1 MKDNKT
7 PFDEHFQRQLSDLE
21 SPVPADLFDRLQA
34 RRGGAVPS
42 DAPLRERFDGHE
54 SPIPADLFARLQAR
68 RGGAAPSDAPLRERF
83 DGLESPVSSIIFDA
97 VLAERERRKWRRLV
111 LWRSS
116 TAIAALLLI
125 GAFLFQFNNK
135 KDALNMPKTVE
146 NGAYTEGSLSELKIK
161 NSELNSDE
169 TIANNSVNSELK
181 NELNSDKTIA
191 NNSINSALKNELN
204 SDKTIANSPI
214 NSQLNNAKTIA
225 NSGINAE
232 LKNNNS
238 RLNTTKRSGNSA
250 KMPKNV
256 VYTEGSPSELK
267 TSLRGTKQ
275 TNYELNSQ
283 LNSNNL
289 IVNNG
294 INSELINANNVELNS
309 NKTIANSGL
318 NAELINA
325 NLELKTA
332 LENRLMPFN
341 STILSLDFLNI
352 ISPKPLILSAQNRK
366 NPCREPGNGCPTFGM
381 RKRGKGT
388 TFYVDAFVAPENVM
402 RRFTKNLAESEK
414 LLAARDSV
422 EQTQYAVSTGARVSV
437 VFGNGLALRTG
448 LVFNQINERARFDSL
463 GVGSIT
469 TTYKEVILPNGKR
482 DTVSTTITIVDGIF
496 RKTRY
501 NHYRSLDI
509 PLQIG
514 YEKAFKNGWTFGVN
528 GGMNINIASW
538 QKADIVGGDL
548 RQLSVSSEIN
558 APNPVYNTRV
568 GMSFIGS
575 VAAYRQLTK
584 GLQLVIE
591 PSIRLG
597 LQPITRSDYA
607 LKQQYSTAGLIVGL
621 RMKL

>member
-1 MKDNKT
+1 MIENKN
-7 PFDEHFQRQLSDLE
+7 PFDEHFQSRLSDLE

-34 RRGGAVPS
+34 RRGGGVPS
-42 DAPLRERFDGHE
+42 DAPLRERLEGHE
-54 SPIPADLFARLQAR
+54 SPIPADLFDRLQAR
-68 RGGAAPSDAPLRERF
+68 RGGIAPSDAPLRERLE
-83 DGLESPVSSIIFDA
+83 GHESPVSPTIFDD
-97 VLAERERRKWRRLV
+97 VLAERERRKRRRLV
-111 LWRSS
+111 FWRSA
-116 TAIAALLLI
+116 TAIAAVLLI
-125 GAFLFQFNNK
+125 GAFLFQFNTK
-135 KDALNMPKTVE
+135 KDALNTPKNAE
-146 NGAYTEGSLSELKIK
+146 NGAYTEGSSFELKIK
-161 NSELNSDE
+161 NSKLNPPLNSGKSIANSGINSESNSNKNAELNS
-169 TIANNSVNSELK
+169 
-181 NELNSDKTIA
+181 NE
-191 NNSINSALKNELN
+191 
-204 SDKTIANSPI
+204 TIANSPI
-214 NSQLNNAKTIA
+214 NSQLNNVKAIA

-238 RLNTTKRSGNSA
+238 PLNTTKTIENSA
-250 KMPKNV
+250 KTPENGI
-256 VYTEGSPSELK
+256 YTEGSPS
-267 TSLRGTKQ
+267 GF
-275 TNYELNSQ
+275 
-283 LNSNNL
+283 
-289 IVNNG
+289 
-294 INSELINANNVELNS
+294 
-309 NKTIANSGL
+309 
-318 NAELINA
+318 
-325 NLELKTA
+325 KTA
-332 LENRLMPFN
+332 LENRLTPFN
-341 STILSLDFLNI
+341 STTLSLDFLNI
-352 ISPKPLILSAQNRK
+352 MTPKQLTLSAENRK
-366 NPCREPGNGCPTFGM
+366 NPCSDPENGCPTFGM

-422 EQTQYAVSTGARVSV
+422 EQTQYAVSTGARASV
-437 VFGNGLALRTG
+437 VFGNGLALRAG

-501 NHYRSLDI
+501 NHYRSLNI

-514 YEKAFKNGWTFGVN
+514 YEKALKNGWTFGVN
-528 GGMNINIASW
+528 GGMNVNIASW
-538 QKADIVGGDL
+538 QKADIVGADL
-548 RQLSVSSEIN
+548 RQLSVSSEMN

-591 PSIRLG
+591 PSICYG